1 VDAIPAFLIT
11 LTLIPVLGLAMVHV
25 IREMI
30 MKNIDPVP
38 GVIALGVLL
47 GMLTLSITAR
57 SPAVAGATL
66 VIVLSFGAFYPY
78 AESMYARQIGR
89 EINVSRIDRAH
100 EALSQRPENV
110 AAWFALAEGLYRHG
124 YQGHAIAIAEES
136 LGRLST
142 HQDPTS
148 NRSLRDLF
156 KSEESALK
164 YWKKGADPKLCR
176 PLKCP
181 LCGETNP
188 PGPIACIKCGAPYL
202 LELVRRG
209 DQGRTFVGKL
219 LLGWALLA
227 GAIVGAA
234 ASGLMT
240 TGWLQGAL
248 VAGCIAVAGGIL
260 WWLFRPARGDRTAA
274 YEI

>member
-1 VDAIPAFLIT
+1 MDAIPAFLIT
-11 LTLIPVLGLAMVHV
+11 LILIPVLGLAMVHV
-25 IREMI
+25 VREMI
-30 MKNIDPVP
+30 MKNIDPIA
-38 GVIALGVLL
+38 GVIAIGVLM
-47 GMLTLSITAR
+47 GMFILSITAKN
-57 SPAVAGATL
+57 PAVAGATL

-89 EINVSRIDRAH
+89 ELNVSRIDRAH

-124 YQGHAIAIAEES
+124 YQGHAIAIAEETLS
-136 LGRLST
+136 RLST
-142 HQDPTS
+142 NQDPTS

-156 KSEESALK
+156 KAEESALK

-181 LCGETNP
+181 LCGAMNP
-188 PGPIACIKCGAPYL
+188 AGPIACVKCGGPYL

-209 DQGRTFVGKL
+209 DQGRAFVGKL

-227 GAIVGAA
+227 GAIVAAA

-240 TGWLQGAL
+240 KGWVQGAL
-248 VAGCIAVAGGIL
+248 VAASIGAAIGII

-274 YEI
+274 FEI